1 MGCYLVRIT
10 SFQNSRI
17 KNIVKLHTKKY
28 RDQSQKMMIEG
39 YYPILLATQNN
50 YPLDEL
56 YFCPNLFFGKDE
68 AALIRRVAHSG
79 AKVIEVN
86 EGPFR
91 KMAYQKQPEGLLAV
105 APQAHHPLDR
115 HRVAVSGLYIIAEAL
130 EKPANL
136 GSILRSAD
144 AAGVNGVIVC
154 DPCTDIFNPNV
165 IRASTGTFFTI
176 PILESSTE
184 EVIAWCYKN
193 NIRTL
198 AATPQAD
205 ILYTDVDMTGPIAIV
220 VGAEQPGLSQSW
232 LDKAN
237 LPIKLPMFGQA
248 NSLNVATAATALLY
262 EAVRQRQA
270 AGVNLRLRPG

>member
-1 MGCYLVRIT
+1 MRIA

-17 KNIVKLHTKKY
+17 KNVVKLHTKKY
-28 RDQSQKMMIEG
+28 RDRSQKMVIEG
-39 YYPILLATQNN
+39 YYPILLAIQNN

-68 AALIRRVAHSG
+68 AALIRQAAGSG

-86 EGPFR
+86 EGPFK
-91 KMAYQKQPEGLLAV
+91 KMAYQKRPEGLLAV
-105 APQAHHPLDR
+105 APQVHHALGR
-115 HRVAVSGLYIIAEAL
+115 HPVAGSGLYIIAEAL
-130 EKPANL
+130 EKPGNL

-144 AAGVNGVIVC
+144 AAGVDGVIIC

-165 IRASTGTFFTI
+165 IRASVGTFFSI

-193 NIRTL
+193 GIRTL
-198 AATPQAD
+198 AATPHAD
-205 ILYTDVDMTGPIAIV
+205 TLYTDVDMTGPIAIV
-220 VGAEQPGLSQSW
+220 VGAEQSGLSQWW

-237 LPIKLPMFGQA
+237 LPVKLPMFGQA

-262 EAVRQRQA
+262 EAVRQRQPA
-270 AGVNLRLRPG
+270 PTKKSLISVEILR